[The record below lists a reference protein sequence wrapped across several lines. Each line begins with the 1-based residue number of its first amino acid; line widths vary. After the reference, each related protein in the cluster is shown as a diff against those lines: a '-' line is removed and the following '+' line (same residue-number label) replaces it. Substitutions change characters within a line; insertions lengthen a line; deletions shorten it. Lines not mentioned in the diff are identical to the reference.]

1 MTTTTTTQAYYI
13 RIWLLILSSTFF
25 CGRPFARSM
34 FIPHE
39 RFRSATPLGV
49 TRVNR
54 TILQGRCCPYPFCA
68 RILDKPAQ
76 RERGKLCMI
85 LLHFKQN
92 KAKLRKKC
100 AAHYVSETTR
110 VHTVF
115 FLFIY
120 FFVGRR
126 NWPEYLVL
134 DYIPDQSCTGTRVCF
149 NFFCFE
155 TGPRCKLPS
164 PPPKSPGACRT

>member
-1 MTTTTTTQAYYI
+1 
-13 RIWLLILSSTFF
+13 
-25 CGRPFARSM
+25 
-34 FIPHE
+34 
-39 RFRSATPLGV
+39 
-49 TRVNR
+49 
-54 TILQGRCCPYPFCA
+54 
-68 RILDKPAQ
+68 
-76 RERGKLCMI
+76 MI

-134 DYIPDQSCTGTRVCF
+134 DYIPDQSCTRHQGMFQLFLFR
-149 NFFCFE
+149 N
-155 TGPRCKLPS
+155 
-164 PPPKSPGACRT
+164 GAEV